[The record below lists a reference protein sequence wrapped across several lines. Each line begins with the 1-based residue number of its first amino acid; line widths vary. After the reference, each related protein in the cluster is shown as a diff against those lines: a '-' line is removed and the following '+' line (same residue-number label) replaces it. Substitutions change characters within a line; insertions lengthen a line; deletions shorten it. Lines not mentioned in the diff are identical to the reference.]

1 MLRMQALKNSNEFGR
16 ETHGE
21 IYQKPGLGGGG
32 VGRNIKTVDK
42 PTELN
47 TGMRKQVETT
57 CLVFI
62 RNKQARAI

>member
-1 MLRMQALKNSNEFGR
+1 MNLVEKHTGKSTRN
-16 ETHGE
+16 
-21 IYQKPGLGGGG
+21 LGWEVGG